1 MSLPFTYLAIEVE
14 STDGNAHGV
23 QVYVDVT
30 GGL

>member
-14 STDGNAHGV
+14 SNDDNAHRV